1 MYAGCQLVLANIFFH
16 AEKKKRGKDKKMHR
30 RLCVVFDDVGTLL
43 ELVQMLQV
51 KVGFALL
58 MKL

>member
-1 MYAGCQLVLANIFFH
+1 
-16 AEKKKRGKDKKMHR
+16 MHR
-30 RLCVVFDDVGTLL
+30 RLCVVFDDVGTLM